1 MFMKL
6 NKFLFLTLSP
16 FFLMGLLAN
25 ESGALTAFKLKD
37 DLESHNAEY
46 VVKQSR
52 YIVKGLPFITSDR
65 VLEDKVLGKIA
76 VKFVNFGESRITI
89 QDTSK
94 VDLSSEDL
102 DRTKNEREVM
112 NEALSKIDPSIT
124 PSFDFI
130 APINSIITSGYGKQR
145 YINEQRRN
153 PHLALDLDGELGD
166 PVVAPLKAKVI
177 LTGDFFY
184 TGNTI
189 FLEHGNGLYTT
200 YAHLSEISV
209 ELGETI
215 QQGSVIGLIG
225 ATGRVTGPH
234 LHWTVYFDDNAVNPT
249 ALIKDGY
256 LKKLFNF

>member
-1 MFMKL
+1 MKL
-6 NKFLFLTLSP
+6 NKFLLLSVSP
-16 FFLMGLLAN
+16 FYLMGLLAN

-37 DLESHNAEY
+37 DLESHKAEY

-65 VLEDKVLGKIA
+65 VLEDKVLGKIE

-94 VDLSSEDL
+94 VDLSPEDL
-102 DRTKNEREVM
+102 ARTKNEREVM

-145 YINEQRRN
+145 FINEQRRN

-209 ELGETI
+209 EVGETV

>member
-1 MFMKL
+1 MKL
-6 NKFLFLTLSP
+6 NKFLLLSLSP
-16 FFLMGLLAN
+16 FYLMGLLAN

-37 DLESHNAEY
+37 DLESHKAEY

-65 VLEDKVLGKIA
+65 VLEDKVLGKIE

-94 VDLSSEDL
+94 VDLSPEDL
-102 DRTKNEREVM
+102 ARTKNERKVM

-153 PHLALDLDGELGD
+153 PHLALDLDGKLGD

-177 LTGDFFY
+177 LTGNFFY

-189 FLEHGNGLYTT
+189 FLEH
-200 YAHLSEISV
+200 
-209 ELGETI
+209 
-215 QQGSVIGLIG
+215 
-225 ATGRVTGPH
+225 
-234 LHWTVYFDDNAVNPT
+234 
-249 ALIKDGY
+249 
-256 LKKLFNF
+256 

>member
-1 MFMKL
+1 
-6 NKFLFLTLSP
+6 
-16 FFLMGLLAN
+16 MGLLAN

-37 DLESHNAEY
+37 DLESHKAEY

-65 VLEDKVLGKIA
+65 VLEDKVLGKIE

-94 VDLSSEDL
+94 VDLSPEDL
-102 DRTKNEREVM
+102 ARTKNEREVM

-200 YAHLSEISV
+200 
-209 ELGETI
+209 
-215 QQGSVIGLIG
+215 
-225 ATGRVTGPH
+225 
-234 LHWTVYFDDNAVNPT
+234 
-249 ALIKDGY
+249 
-256 LKKLFNF
+256 